1 MSDQSPSFINQLQHK
16 LWVYVLLGMIC
27 ALVAGYLIARL
38 GALGI
43 AAVVGGPIGLF
54 MVVSILTN
62 PRFALLVYLQ
72 LGFLVNFVAR
82 FIPVD
87 IPLGTVIDGVL
98 ALGMLSL
105 LFNGKRLNWK
115 RINHPTFYLIGFWFF
130 YNILEL
136 ANPEAPYKPAWFF
149 HVRAFSMHWFFITCI
164 MLVTPIQRKD
174 IVILLRTWIIWSLL
188 AAFWAFK
195 QQYLGLT
202 ERETIWLNTFGAKTH
217 LLFGHLRSF
226 SFYSDA
232 SQFGAEM
239 AGLALVCIILFFEEI
254 PWLKRLSYLALALI
268 YFWGYAVSGTRS
280 ALFVLIA
287 GYGFYLL
294 LKRDFAKI
302 LIGVCIAIPLM
313 IILLYTDIGNEN
325 YQVYRIR
332 TALHPLEDASFIVR
346 LQNQEKL
353 AAYLKYLPFGAGIG
367 TAADAGARFS
377 PNHFAA
383 QIPPDSWFVEL
394 WIETGVVGLWI
405 YIPMLLGIIGVG
417 VYKIWRLQDPWL
429 KKMMSL
435 LIAEFVGIVVMGYS
449 NPVMGQF
456 PTSCIIY
463 LSSLLFTT
471 CNRLDIPAKPQP
483 QASPT
488 GL

>member
-1 MSDQSPSFINQLQHK
+1 MPALSTSFISRIQYN
-16 LWVYVLLGMIC
+16 LWVYLLLGTVY
-27 ALVAGYLIARL
+27 AVGAGYLIAKL
-38 GALGI
+38 GAVGI
-43 AAVVGGPIGLF
+43 AAVIGAPIGLF
-54 MVVSILTN
+54 VVIGILLN

-72 LGFLVNFVAR
+72 MSFLVNFVAR
-82 FIPVD
+82 FAPID
-87 IPLGTVIDGVL
+87 IPLGLAVDGIL

-105 LFNGKRLNWK
+105 FFNGKKFDWE
-115 RINHPTFYLIGFWFF
+115 RIKHPTFYLVGFWFL

-149 HVRAFSMHWFFITCI
+149 HVRAFSMHWFFVTCL
-164 MLVTPIQRKD
+164 MLVTPIKRSD
-174 IVILLRTWIIWSLL
+174 IVVLFRTWLIWSVM
-188 AAFWAFK
+188 AAIWAFK
-195 QQYLGLT
+195 QQYIGLT

-239 AGLALVCIILFFEEI
+239 AGLALVCIILFFEEK
-254 PWLKRLSYLALALI
+254 PWSKRLSYIGLALLF
-268 YFWGYAVSGTRS
+268 FWGYAVSGTRS

-294 LKRDFAKI
+294 LKRNFTQ
-302 LIGVCIAIPLM
+302 IAIGLCLAIPVM
-313 IILLYTDIGNEN
+313 IILLYTDIGNQN

-353 AAYLKYLPFGAGIG
+353 AAYLKHLPFGAGIG

-405 YIPMLLGIIGVG
+405 YIPMLLAIIGIG
-417 VYKIWRLQDPWL
+417 VYRIWHLHDPWL
-429 KKMMSL
+429 KMMMSL
-435 LIAEFVGIVVMGYS
+435 FIAEFVGVVVMGYS

-456 PTSCIIY
+456 PTSAIIY

-471 CNRLDIPAKPQP
+471 CNRLDTLPIPPP
-483 QASPT
+483 EVSPT
-488 GL
+488 D